1 MLRPP
6 APTRRAAFA
15 ARQARHPAPERMN
28 LKDTLRSAML
38 HVGRLKDGSRMRA
51 AALLRRIRDGARSSD
66 GATWRPVF
74 GTPVPLRDAAV
85 QARLAADGGRFLA
98 GSFGN
103 AAGARPYRL
112 FVSTGAVRQPAGPP
126 LLVMLH
132 GCKQTPEDFAAGTRM
147 NEHAEARGWLVLYAG
162 QPTSA
167 NHLGCWNWF
176 NHGDQR
182 RGVGEPS
189 LIAGMTQ
196 DIIERY
202 GVDADRVYVAGLS
215 AGGAMAATMASTY
228 SDLYTAC
235 GVHSGLPHAAAHD
248 MLSALGAMRLGPT
261 APQVAAAG
269 GVNGMGLGLLRNL
282 LDGPAADAADPA
294 AGTAAAI
301 AAEAAIEV
309 AQQAVPTIVFHGDR
323 DTVVHPCNADSV
335 IAQTHAR
342 IEAAALARL
351 SAAAEQAARLPGGHA
366 ATRTVHRGADGRVVS
381 EQWLVHGS
389 GHAWSGGSA
398 EGSYTDPLGPDA
410 SGEMI
415 RFFAE
420 HPRRRPAGRLS

>member
-1 MLRPP
+1 MP
-6 APTRRAAFA
+6 APTRPVPTA

-38 HVGRLKDGSRMRA
+38 HVGRLKDGSRQRA
-51 AALLRRIRDGARSSD
+51 AALLRRLRDGD
-66 GATWRPVF
+66 GGAVTRRLPSGAPLPV
-74 GTPVPLRDAAV
+74 RDAAV
-85 QARLAADGGRFLA
+85 QARLAADGGCFLA

-103 AAGARPYRL
+103 AAGTRPYRL
-112 FVSTGAVRQPAGPP
+112 HVSTGAVRQPAGPP

-147 NEHAEARGWLVLYAG
+147 NEQAEAHGWLVLYPG

-167 NHLGCWNWF
+167 NQAGCWNWF

-182 RGVGEPS
+182 RDAGEPS
-189 LIAGMTQ
+189 LIAGMTRE
-196 DIIERY
+196 IVERY

-215 AGGAMAATMASTY
+215 AGGAMAATMASTHA
-228 SDLYTAC
+228 DLYAAC

-248 MLSALGAMRLGPT
+248 LMSALSAMRLGPAMPVAT
-261 APQVAAAG
+261 AGAR
-269 GVNGMGLGLLRNL
+269 LGDGASVPRRR
-282 LDGPAADAADPA
+282 LDGAAMPSALDPA
-294 AGTAAAI
+294 AGLAAAVV
-301 AAEAAIEV
+301 AEAEIEA
-309 AQQAVPTIVFHGDR
+309 AQQAVPTIVFHGDL
-323 DTVVHPCNADSV
+323 DTVVHPCNADGV

-342 IEAAALARL
+342 IDAAALARL
-351 SAAAEQAARLPGGHA
+351 SAAAERAGGLPGGHA

-389 GHAWSGGSA
+389 GHAWSGGSID
-398 EGSYTDPLGPDA
+398 GSYTDPLGPDA
-410 SGEMI
+410 SAEMI

-420 HPRRRPAGRLS
+420 HPRRRPARRRS